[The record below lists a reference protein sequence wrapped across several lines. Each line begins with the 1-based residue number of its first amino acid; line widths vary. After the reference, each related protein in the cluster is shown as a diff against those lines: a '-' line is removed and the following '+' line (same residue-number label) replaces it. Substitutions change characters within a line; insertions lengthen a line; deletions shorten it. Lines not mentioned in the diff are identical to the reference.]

1 MRISFDLD
9 DTLILKS
16 VDGPCEELFP
26 ARQGQAIEER
36 LRKGTRDLF
45 EALHQRGWEILIYSN
60 SYRGKTDLATWFSE
74 YGLPICGVVNQQ
86 LHDQKQMESA
96 AVGKRPAKFPPW
108 FQVDL
113 HVDDA
118 EEVYEDGRQF
128 GFDVVRVAPDD
139 PNWTE
144 AVLKAADNKRQ
155 IIGAPQPGR

>member
-16 VDGPCEELFP
+16 VEGPCEELFP
-26 ARQGQAIEER
+26 ARRRGEANEER

-45 EALHQRGWEILIYSN
+45 QALRQRGWEILIYSN

-74 YGLPICGVVNQQ
+74 CGLFICGVVNQQ

-96 AVGKRPAKFPPW
+96 TLGKRPAKFPPW

-118 EEVYEDGRQF
+118 LEVYEDGRQF
-128 GFDVVRVAPDD
+128 GFDVVRVTPDD
-139 PNWTE
+139 PNWAAE
-144 AVLKAADNKRQ
+144 AVLKAVDEKRQ
-155 IIGAPQPGR
+155 RLR